1 MISLHLLKLLENEG
15 FGTLALTGSE
25 SNANLFFEK
34 LPLDKTGV
42 FVMSRGAPLAKG
54 QRVQQNLDFYARGTN
69 DIEGANRLNQI
80 LNYFRDE
87 GESIC
92 SLPIISGYS
101 ELEYKNV
108 FIEPVSSIENAGQDE
123 TDRII
128 YVVSTTVRYNRL

>member
-1 MISLHLLKLLENEG
+1 MISLHILKLLESEG

-25 SNANLFFEK
+25 PNASLFFEK

-54 QRVQQNLDFYARGTN
+54 QRVQQNLDFYARGIN
-69 DIEGANRLNQI
+69 DIEGANRLNDI
-80 LNYFRDE
+80 LNFFRDE
-87 GESIC
+87 YTVC
-92 SLPIISGYS
+92 DLPVIAGYS
-101 ELEYKNV
+101 EIEYKNV
-108 FIEPVSSIENAGQDE
+108 YLEPVSSIENAGQDD